1 MEIKY
6 LGHSCF
12 KLTEGKF
19 SIIIDPYKAGSV
31 PGLKPLKET
40 ANQTIP
46 SHTHDDHSGL
56 REVKLSSTRID
67 APFVLNYFPTYH
79 DDQLGTLRG
88 PNNVIL
94 LEANGLSV
102 VHMGDIGCDLEWEQI
117 ERIRECDVLM
127 IPVGGFYTISPEKA
141 ADLIRE
147 VNPKI
152 AIPMHYRGDTFG
164 YDVLGTLDN
173 FLKNFKEGERIIEEA
188 DSVIEI
194 TSKPVN
200 HRILCMKPEKAE

>member
-19 SIIIDPYKAGSV
+19 SIIIDPYKAGTV

-40 ANQTIP
+40 ANQVIP
-46 SHTHDDHSGL
+46 SHQHDDHSGL

-67 APFVLNYFPTYH
+67 APFTLNYFPTYH

-94 LEANGLSV
+94 LGVNGLSI
-102 VHMGDIGCDLEWEQI
+102 VHMGDIGCDLEEDQI
-117 ERIRECDVLM
+117 ERIRDCDVLM
-127 IPVGGFYTISPEKA
+127 IPVGGFFTVSPEKA
-141 ADLIRE
+141 ADMIRE
-147 VNPKI
+147 INPKI
-152 AIPMHYRGDTFG
+152 TIPMHYRGATFG
-164 YDVLGTLDN
+164 YDVIGTLED
-173 FLKNFKEGERIIEEA
+173 FLKNFKEGERTIEEA
-188 DSVIEI
+188 GSVIEI
-194 TSKPVN
+194 NETPEGHK
-200 HRILCMKPEKAE
+200 ILCMKPEKAE